1 MPKRKR
7 LSPEE
12 GGGLLTVDSEVE
24 ALDGETEDLLPE
36 GKLVCALTGEQKL
49 ATPQEET
56 LQSFIEQLHREYGV
70 ALEDMGRDV
79 RVRGTFVDEKTGKER
94 HRTRNVSLAVYET
107 GKPHELEHVIR
118 VAFIASPSAKADAK
132 AVGILEE
139 ILGSLSDS

>member
-7 LSPEE
+7 LTPEE
-12 GGGLLTVDSEVE
+12 DGGLVTADPEVE
-24 ALDGETEDLLPE
+24 GPDDETEELLPE

-79 RVRGTFVDEKTGKER
+79 SVRCTFIDEKSGKER
-94 HRTRNVSLAVYET
+94 VRTRTVSLAVFET
-107 GKPHELEHVIR
+107 GKSHESDHIIR
-118 VAFIASPSAKADAK
+118 VAFIAPPSTKGDAK
-132 AVGILEE
+132 AIGILEE
-139 ILGSLSDS
+139 ILG